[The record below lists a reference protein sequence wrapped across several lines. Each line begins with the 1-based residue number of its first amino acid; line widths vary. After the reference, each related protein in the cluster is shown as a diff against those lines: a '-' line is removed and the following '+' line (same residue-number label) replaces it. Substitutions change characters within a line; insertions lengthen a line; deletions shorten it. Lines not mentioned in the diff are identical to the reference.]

1 MVQKGNQSMNVI
13 DSIKVIK
20 NKAENIDL
28 NTLHDN
34 PEVYFGEI
42 VDLLNLIKD
51 MDQPMPINFNDL
63 KDKVHE
69 A

>member
-1 MVQKGNQSMNVI
+1 MAQ
-13 DSIKVIK
+13 
-20 NKAENIDL
+20 EIDL

-34 PEVYFGEI
+34 PQVYFSEL
-42 VDLLNLIKD
+42 VDLLNLIRD
-51 MDQPMPINFNDL
+51 MDQPMPVNFNDL

>member
-1 MVQKGNQSMNVI
+1 MNVI

-20 NKAENIDL
+20 DMAQEIDL
-28 NTLHDN
+28 NTLHEN
-34 PEVYFGEI
+34 PQVYFSEL
-42 VDLLNLIKD
+42 VDLLNLIRD

>member
-1 MVQKGNQSMNVI
+1 MNVI

-20 NKAENIDL
+20 DKAESIDL

-34 PEVYFGEI
+34 PKVYFGEL
-42 VDLLNLIKD
+42 VDLLNLIRD

>member
-1 MVQKGNQSMNVI
+1 MNVV

-20 NKAENIDL
+20 NMAQEIDL
-28 NTLHDN
+28 NTLHEN
-34 PEVYFGEI
+34 PQVYFSEL
-42 VDLLNLIKD
+42 VDLLNLIRD
-51 MDQPMPINFNDL
+51 MDQPMPVNFNDL

>member
-20 NKAENIDL
+20 NKAENINL

-34 PEVYFGEI
+34 PEVYFGEL